1 MGVLGM
7 GFEEWE
13 FEYWDRLFGNSSVKL
28 PSSATMFDAPQSLAV
43 RNTAK
48 VGYTSGRVQSEV

>member
-1 MGVLGM
+1 M